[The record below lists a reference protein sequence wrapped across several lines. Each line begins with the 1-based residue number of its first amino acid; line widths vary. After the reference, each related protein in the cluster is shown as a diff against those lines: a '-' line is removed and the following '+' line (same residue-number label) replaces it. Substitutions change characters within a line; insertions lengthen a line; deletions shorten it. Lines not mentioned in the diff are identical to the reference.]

1 MRDNYDNG
9 YDNKNMMFGDMDD
22 LALKHR
28 VRKRKNALKARKA
41 RRKKKLRRIAALVIA
56 AIIVVVGVVTSV
68 FEFGKRNSS
77 IKENDTH
84 NLAIA
89 AGDEAVGGDIIG
101 EYSSDQMNGDGGT
114 DFDNN
119 FQNEGS
125 NAASSET
132 PYASEG
138 TSQTGEKQTKPSVN
152 GIYTNIDKSDI
163 NSQYA
168 VVYDC
173 NKKITLA
180 GLNQHEKI
188 YPASMTKILT
198 LIVAVEN
205 IEDLSKTYALTQ
217 AQIDVLYKRDASR
230 VGLERNKPVTAE
242 DCLYGLIL
250 PSGADAAVA
259 LACMAAGS
267 EEKFADMMNEKCKQ
281 LGLTSSHFT
290 NATGLHDANQ
300 YTTVYEMCKIME
312 CAMNNPVCAK
322 VLNTASY
329 TMKATTKASPNGIRI
344 SNNAL
349 QKLKKS
355 VTEDITVMGA
365 KTGFTNEAMYC
376 MSSCAVKSGTKYII
390 VTAKADSSTDYV
402 KDACKLYTEYCR

>member
-9 YDNKNMMFGDMDD
+9 YDNKNMMFGEMDD
-22 LALKHR
+22 VALKYR

-77 IKENDTH
+77 IKEKDTH

-125 NAASSET
+125 NAALF
-132 PYASEG
+132 
-138 TSQTGEKQTKPSVN
+138 
-152 GIYTNIDKSDI
+152 IDKSDI